1 MLDNFGREI
10 DYLRISVTD
19 RCNLRCIYCMPKDG
33 VEWIPHENVLTFE
46 EILRL
51 CRVFAALGVRK
62 IKLTGGEP
70 LVRHGIAGLIRD
82 MKSIPGIKQITLTT
96 NGVLF
101 APMAEEL
108 VAAGLDAVT
117 FSIDSL
123 KRDCYADIT
132 RFDHID
138 ETEAAIRKAMELK
151 LPVKLNCVPLR
162 GVNEEEL
169 PDLAVLARDHN
180 LQVRMIELMP
190 IGCGKQFSGI
200 PFSEIL
206 TSLEERFGPSI
217 PCSEALG
224 NGPASY
230 VSFEGFKGHIGFIT
244 ALTHP
249 FCGSCNRVRLTSS
262 GFLKLCLNHPDG
274 VELLPLLRGSADDE
288 ELKKVLTDAILR
300 KPLRHHFE
308 DRGVGDPDKMNS
320 IGG

>member
-1 MLDNFGREI
+1 MKDSFGREN

-19 RCNLRCIYCMPKDG
+19 RCNLRCVYCMPETG
-33 VEWIPHENVLTFE
+33 VEWIPHENIMTFE

-51 CRVFAALGVRK
+51 CRIFASLGIKK

-70 LVRHGIAGLIRD
+70 LVRRGICNLVRD
-82 MKSIPGIKQITLTT
+82 IKAISGIEQITLST

-123 KRDCYADIT
+123 RKDRFAAIT
-132 RFDHID
+132 RFDHLDDTVASIK
-138 ETEAAIRKAMELK
+138 KAMELG
-151 LPVKLNCVPLR
+151 LPLKLNCVPLR

-169 PDLAVLARDHN
+169 PDLAALAKDHD

-200 PFSEIL
+200 PCAEIL
-206 TSLEERFGPSI
+206 TKLEERFGPSH
-217 PCSEALG
+217 PYNEPLG
-224 NGPASY
+224 NGPADY

-249 FCGSCNRVRLTSS
+249 FCSHCNRVRLTSS

-274 VELLPLLRGSADDE
+274 VELLPLLRGGQNDDE
-288 ELKKVLTDAILR
+288 ILDVIAGAILR
-300 KPLRHHFE
+300 KPQKHHFE
-308 DRGVGDPDKMNS
+308 DRGAGDPDRMNS